1 MKAIDLVCSTAF
13 MMMLALVVSFATNL
27 SGVFPGDILT
37 ADIRS
42 NVTIILLAAM
52 LTLTM
57 SRIPYRDLDPVKNY
71 KSVSRAIFLGLVVAS
86 TVPLIAYF
94 LLRDVEGY
102 GQYAVGL
109 VFLAATPFAG
119 SVGPLSLILRGDL
132 EHALRSTIVVYAVS
146 LLWIPFIVWITLGE
160 VVDMT
165 KVVITV
171 IELIGVPLVLSR
183 ALTKVKLDKILM
195 AVVLNCTIAFLVWL
209 SVSSTNFKTAGIVVL
224 AVFMVIA
231 ALRDIG
237 LGLTAEA
244 TEKRLGIPWSSRVT
258 DILMISYKNK
268 GIAIA
273 LCTTVLAGPAIGDA
287 MVAIA
292 ASIVVEVIWVA
303 FMDSVLFSKKR
314 MERELA
320 SDRESGIKQVWEKD
334 RARSTPFYIPII

>member
-1 MKAIDLVCSTAF
+1 MKAIDLICSTAF
-13 MMMLALVVSFATNL
+13 MMMLALVLSFATNL
-27 SGVFPGDILT
+27 SGAFPGDILT
-37 ADIRS
+37 ADVRS

-57 SRIPYRDLDPVKNY
+57 SRIPYRDLDPIKNR
-71 KSVSRAIFLGLVVAS
+71 KSVARAIILGLVVAS
-86 TVPLIAYF
+86 TIPLIAYF
-94 LLRDVEGY
+94 LLKDVDGY
-102 GQYAVGL
+102 GEYAVGL

-132 EHALRSTIVVYAVS
+132 EHALRSTIMVYAVS
-146 LLWIPFIVWITLGE
+146 LLWIPFVIWVTLGE
-160 VVDMT
+160 IVDMT

-171 IELIGVPLVLSR
+171 IELIGVPLILSR
-183 ALTKVKLDKILM
+183 ALTKIKLDKTLM

-209 SVSSTNFKTAGIVVL
+209 SVSATNFQTAGVVVL
-224 AVFMVIA
+224 GVFMVIA

-237 LGLTAEA
+237 LGLSTEA
-244 TEKRLGIPWSSRVT
+244 IERRMGVPWSTRVT

-273 LCTTVLAGPAIGDA
+273 LCTTVLVGPAIGNA

-314 MERELA
+314 MERELEL
-320 SDRESGIKQVWEKD
+320 DKESGIKQTWE
-334 RARSTPFYIPII
+334 